1 MTAGQ
6 AGLSYVPMDEDALD
20 KAFREERLRKF
31 QEKYPLRPAMQE
43 MVEEQVQ
50 QKLAKQFGLPVPP
63 KTADQGVKDMQ
74 ARIDM
79 LKGDKVETLNAM
91 DDATG
96 YRLEKLTEGLNE
108 IDREI
113 KEAEV
118 RLTEYKAQQG
128 LN

>member
-1 MTAGQ
+1 
-6 AGLSYVPMDEDALD
+6 MDEDL
-20 KAFREERLRKF
+20 RERHIRESL
-31 QEKYPLRPAMQE
+31 EKYPLRPAEAE
-43 MVEEQVQ
+43 MLVEEA
-50 QKLAKQFGLPVPP
+50 LKQCKQPVPQ

-79 LKGDKVETLNAM
+79 LKGDKAETLDAM

-96 YRLEKLTEGLNE
+96 HRLEQLTKILNE
-108 IDREI
+108 LNGEI
-113 KEAEV
+113 KTAEV

>member
-1 MTAGQ
+1 
-6 AGLSYVPMDEDALD
+6 MDEDALD